1 MITFALTPHKVAIQ
15 QANQICD
22 EKGYDKIRLF
32 VDLRNSIPVF
42 FDEEKVKLL
51 LKDLETAVISFVE
64 STLKFMEY
72 SIIQFNRP
80 IEFNFFYEIGRSEY
94 HRKLN
99 KGYKANRH
107 TSYLILSPDEIKQA
121 SDLNVKCFET
131 IYETLQNVANTAVY
145 RLQYFEADFIPHY
158 ISREYPEEKT
168 LNIILSND
176 KDMFQSL
183 TLNHDTILFKKDFR
197 KKETRV
203 ITFDNMY
210 QEISKSDITI
220 ESEHN
225 FIADLLAVCGDEAD
239 GVQGIKGVGYVSALR
254 LYSALKT
261 PLEKI
266 LEIDDIDKIKE
277 LSEVEIKGRLN
288 TTLKKILESK
298 DLVEVNRKQV
308 DYDIISKNI
317 PFNTKKSI
325 HDVHSNSAEG
335 NFDKFFEDI
344 KFIRTDF
351 TTLLSALFPDKLDI
365 INSQYLPYIENGIY
379 QEYSVDRTV
388 RNGNIQ
394 QAYTANHEPIKV
406 KDNNIIGFLL

>member
-1 MITFALTPHKVAIQ
+1 MVTFALTPHKVAIQ
-15 QANQICD
+15 QANKICD
-22 EKGYDKIRLF
+22 EKDYNKIRLF
-32 VDLRNSIPVF
+32 IDLRNSIPVF

-51 LKDLETAVISFVE
+51 LRDLETAVISFVE

-72 SIIQFNRP
+72 SIIQFNREV
-80 IEFNFFYEIGRSEY
+80 EFNFFYEIGRSEY

-107 TSYLILSPDEIKQA
+107 SSYLILSPDEVKQA
-121 SDLNVKCFET
+121 SDLNIKCFET
-131 IYETLQNVANTAVY
+131 IYETLQNAANTSVY

-158 ISREYPEEKT
+158 ISREFPEEKT

-210 QEISKSDITI
+210 QEISKAEIPVESD
-220 ESEHN
+220 HN
-225 FIADLLAVCGDEAD
+225 FIADLLAVCGDAAD
-239 GVQGIKGVGYVSALR
+239 GVEGIKGIGYISALK
-254 LYSALKT
+254 LYSALKL
-261 PLEKI
+261 PLKEI
-266 LEIDDIDKIKE
+266 LEINDIDKLKE
-277 LSEVEIKGRLN
+277 SCDVEIKGRML
-288 TTLKKILESK
+288 TTLKKILDSK
-298 DLVEVNRKQV
+298 DLVEINRKQV
-308 DYDIISKNI
+308 DYDIIGDNI

-325 HDVHSNSAEG
+325 HEVHANPTD

-344 KFIRTDF
+344 KFIRSDF
-351 TTLLSALFPDKLDI
+351 TTLLSVSFPDKLNI
-365 INSQYLPYIENGIY
+365 INSEYIPYIENGIY

-388 RNGNIQ
+388 RSENIQ
-394 QAYTANHEPIKV
+394 QAYASNNEAIKI
-406 KDNNIIGFLL
+406 KDKNIIGFLL

>member
-1 MITFALTPHKVAIQ
+1 MVTFALTPHKVAIQ
-15 QANQICD
+15 QANKICD
-22 EKGYDKIRLF
+22 EKDYNKIRLF
-32 VDLRNSIPVF
+32 IDLRNSIPVF

-51 LKDLETAVISFVE
+51 LRDLETAVISFVE

-72 SIIQFNRP
+72 SIIQFNREV
-80 IEFNFFYEIGRSEY
+80 EFNFFYEIGRSEY

-107 TSYLILSPDEIKQA
+107 SSYLILSPDEVKQA
-121 SDLNVKCFET
+121 SDLNIKCFET
-131 IYETLQNVANTAVY
+131 IYETLQNAANTSVY

-158 ISREYPEEKT
+158 ISREFPEEKT

-210 QEISKSDITI
+210 QEISKAEIPVESD
-220 ESEHN
+220 HN
-225 FIADLLAVCGDEAD
+225 FIADLLAVCGDAAD
-239 GVQGIKGVGYVSALR
+239 GVEGIKGIGYISALK
-254 LYSALKT
+254 LYSALKL
-261 PLEKI
+261 PLKEI
-266 LEIDDIDKIKE
+266 LEINDIDKLKE
-277 LSEVEIKGRLN
+277 LCDVEIKGRML
-288 TTLKKILESK
+288 TTLKKILDSK
-298 DLVEVNRKQV
+298 DLVEINRKQV
-308 DYDIISKNI
+308 DYDIIGDNI

-325 HDVHSNSAEG
+325 HEVHANPTD

-344 KFIRTDF
+344 KFIRSDF
-351 TTLLSALFPDKLDI
+351 TTLLSVSFPDKLNI
-365 INSQYLPYIENGIY
+365 INSEYIPYIENGIY

-388 RNGNIQ
+388 RSENIQ
-394 QAYTANHEPIKV
+394 QAYASNNEAIKI
-406 KDNNIIGFLL
+406 KDKNIIGFLL